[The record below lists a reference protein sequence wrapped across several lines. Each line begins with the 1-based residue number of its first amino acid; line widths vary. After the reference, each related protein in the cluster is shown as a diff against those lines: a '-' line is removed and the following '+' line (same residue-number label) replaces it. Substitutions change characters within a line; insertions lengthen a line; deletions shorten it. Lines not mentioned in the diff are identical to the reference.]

1 MGTPRPFDR
10 DAGPLQVLVRELLH
24 DLQPDADLVEFLDS
38 PPEHYTVRIALPGQL
53 GKTLILSR
61 RLLEAA
67 RVNPVALRS
76 VRLLLRTE
84 VSQQQTSRAVEHA
97 RETRASGPATRPAIG
112 TCDICETPIRVHDRV
127 VVRRAR
133 VAHAR
138 CLPRAVDPD
147 T

>member
-1 MGTPRPFDR
+1 M
-10 DAGPLQVLVRELLH
+10 RELLR
-24 DLQPDADLVEFLDS
+24 DLQPDAQLAQFLDV
-38 PPEHYTVRIALPGQL
+38 PPDHYTVRISIPGGL

-67 RVNPVALRS
+67 LVNPVALRS

-84 VSQQQTSRAVEHA
+84 LAQQQTSRVMEQA
-97 RETRASGPATRPAIG
+97 RETRASRPIAQAAIG
-112 TCDICETPIRVHDRV
+112 MCDVCQTPIKVHDRV

-138 CLPRAVDPD
+138 CLPRLLDEG